1 MRRASTIHDS
11 ARDRSPQG
19 IRGYPQEKRDF
30 MPGPLDAGPG
40 ILYPTPMNTLI
51 RSHRLI
57 QALCLSLS
65 FALAL
70 CTAVPASWAK
80 TDDAQKTASGSTSKQ
95 DAKSKT
101 RKDSGKSR
109 KSSEEGGSKKKSA
122 PKASTGGFRGLAWG
136 SPLSVLKE
144 PDLREKDGDLAYY
157 TVTGDDM
164 DLLGVSMREVVYVF
178 CKGRLAG
185 ALTRY
190 DGEINHLQLQARL
203 GETYGTPL
211 EAAPNPRGDRSW
223 RYDEKDTS
231 IVVEYAKA
239 GTGAVAFMAK
249 DKLAICQGPPADAA
263 PAVKKDQDAA
273 SDESGE
279 EAKPKSASKT
289 RDKAKDKTKSKGK
302 SSDKTSG
309 NGKTTK
315 TDTPAQQ

>member
-1 MRRASTIHDS
+1 
-11 ARDRSPQG
+11 
-19 IRGYPQEKRDF
+19 

-40 ILYPTPMNTLI
+40 ILYPTPMNIFI
-51 RSHRLI
+51 RSTRLI

-70 CTAVPASWAK
+70 CLAVPASWAQNG
-80 TDDAQKTASGSTSKQ
+80 DAQKAASGSTSKQ
-95 DAKSKT
+95 DAKPKSK
-101 RKDSGKSR
+101 KDSGKSK
-109 KSSEEGGSKKKSA
+109 KSSEEGGSQKKSA
-122 PKASTGGFRGLAWG
+122 AKASAGGFRGLAWG

-157 TVTGDDM
+157 TVTGDNM

-190 DGEINHLQLQARL
+190 DGEISHLQLQARL

-231 IVVEYAKA
+231 VVVEYAKA

-249 DKLAICQGPPADAA
+249 DKLAICQGPPVGAGAA
-263 PAVKKDQDAA
+263 PDAG
-273 SDESGE
+273 SQ
-279 EAKPKSASKT
+279 EARPKSKSKAKDT
-289 RDKAKDKTKSKGK
+289 SKDKSKAKDKSSGK
-302 SSDKTSG
+302 SSGT
-309 NGKTTK
+309 GKN
-315 TDTPAQQ
+315 DAPAQQ

>member
-1 MRRASTIHDS
+1 MQES
-11 ARDRSPQG
+11 G
-19 IRGYPQEKRDF
+19 IF

-40 ILYPTPMNTLI
+40 ILYPTPMNILI
-51 RSHRLI
+51 RSSRLI

-95 DAKSKT
+95 DAKSKSK
-101 RKDSGKSR
+101 KDSGKSK
-109 KSSEEGGSKKKSA
+109 KSSEETSSSKKIA
-122 PKASTGGFRGLAWG
+122 AKASAGGFRGLAWG

-157 TVTGDDM
+157 TVTGDNM

-190 DGEINHLQLQARL
+190 DGEINHLQLQAKL
-203 GETYGTPL
+203 GEAYGTPL

-231 IVVEYAKA
+231 VMVEYATKA

-249 DKLAICQGPPADAA
+249 DKLAICQGPPVDAT
-263 PAVKKDQDAA
+263 PAVKQDQGAT
-273 SDESGE
+273 SDENAE
-279 EAKPKSASKT
+279 EAKPKRTSKSK
-289 RDKAKDKTKSKGK
+289 DKAKDKTKAKN
-302 SSDKTSG
+302 SDKTSG
-309 NGKTTK
+309 TGKNAK
-315 TDTPAQQ
+315 TDAAAQQ

>member
-1 MRRASTIHDS
+1 
-11 ARDRSPQG
+11 
-19 IRGYPQEKRDF
+19 

-40 ILYPTPMNTLI
+40 ILYPTPMNIFI
-51 RSHRLI
+51 RSSRLV

-70 CTAVPASWAK
+70 CLAVPASWAQNSD
-80 TDDAQKTASGSTSKQ
+80 TQKKASGSTSKQ
-95 DAKSKT
+95 DAKPKSK
-101 RKDSGKSR
+101 KDPGKSK

-122 PKASTGGFRGLAWG
+122 AKASSGGFRGLAWG

-157 TVTGDDM
+157 TVTGDNL

-223 RYDEKDTS
+223 RYDEKDAS
-231 IVVEYAKA
+231 VMVEYAPKA

-249 DKLAICQGPPADAA
+249 DKLAICQGPPVDAA
-263 PAVKKDQDAA
+263 PAVKQDAGA
-273 SDESGE
+273 APDENGE
-279 EAKPKSASKT
+279 EVKPKKKS
-289 RDKAKDKTKSKGK
+289 KAKEKSKAK
-302 SSDKTSG
+302 TPEKTSG
-309 NGKTTK
+309 SGKAGA
-315 TDTPAQQ
+315 PAQQ

>member
-1 MRRASTIHDS
+1 
-11 ARDRSPQG
+11 
-19 IRGYPQEKRDF
+19 
-30 MPGPLDAGPG
+30 
-40 ILYPTPMNTLI
+40 MNILI
-51 RSHRLI
+51 RSPRLI

-80 TDDAQKTASGSTSKQ
+80 TDDAQKTASGSTSKK
-95 DAKSKT
+95 DAKSKSK
-101 RKDSGKSR
+101 KDSGKSK
-109 KSSEEGGSKKKSA
+109 KSSEEGTPKKKSA
-122 PKASTGGFRGLAWG
+122 AKASSGGFRGLAWG

-157 TVTGDDM
+157 TVTGDNM

-190 DGEINHLQLQARL
+190 DGEINHLQLQAKL
-203 GETYGTPL
+203 GEAYGTPL
-211 EAAPNPRGDRSW
+211 EATPNPRGDRSW

-231 IVVEYAKA
+231 VVVEYAKA

-263 PAVKKDQDAA
+263 PAVKQDHGAA
-273 SDESGE
+273 SDEHAE
-279 EAKPKSASKT
+279 EAKPKRTS
-289 RDKAKDKTKSKGK
+289 KAKDNTKDKPKSKAK

-309 NGKTTK
+309 NGKNAK
-315 TDTPAQQ
+315 TDAPAQQ

>member
-1 MRRASTIHDS
+1 M
-11 ARDRSPQG
+11 PQFL
-19 IRGYPQEKRDF
+19 GYPQESRIF

-40 ILYPTPMNTLI
+40 ILYPTPMNIFI
-51 RSHRLI
+51 RSSRLI

-70 CTAVPASWAK
+70 CLAVPASWAK
-80 TDDAQKTASGSTSKQ
+80 TDDAQKTASGSATKQ
-95 DAKSKT
+95 DAKPKSK
-101 RKDSGKSR
+101 KDSGKSR
-109 KSSEEGGSKKKSA
+109 KSSEEGGSKKKSDA
-122 PKASTGGFRGLAWG
+122 KASAGGFRGLAWG

-157 TVTGDDM
+157 TVTGDNM

-190 DGEINHLQLQARL
+190 DGEINHLQLQAKL

-231 IVVEYAKA
+231 VVVEYATKA

-249 DKLAICQGPPADAA
+249 DKLAICQGPPVDAGA
-263 PAVKKDQDAA
+263 ATDA
-273 SDESGE
+273 GTE
-279 EAKPKSASKT
+279 EARPKSKSKAKDT
-289 RDKAKDKTKSKGK
+289 SKDKSKAKDKSSGK
-302 SSDKTSG
+302 SSG
-309 NGKTTK
+309 NGKNGK
-315 TDTPAQQ
+315 NDAPAQQ